1 MKYTNEERIK
11 IHNLAYQTIIEFYK
25 NDMSGRLLYLFVKKL
40 SGISKLLAFKGEEKY
55 RFVVI
60 SENEYK
66 KLKDT
71 IK

>member
-1 MKYTNEERIK
+1 MKYTNEERIE
-11 IHNLAYQTIIEFYK
+11 IYNLAHQIIIEFYK
-25 NDMSGRLLYLFVKKL
+25 SDISGRLLYLFVKKL
-40 SGISKLLAFKGEEKY
+40 SGISKLLAFRGDEKY

-71 IK
+71 